1 MKQMKWT
8 LSVFC
13 MAFQKNGGAFM
24 QIVLCSLMGYLIGN
38 INPAYILS
46 KLKGFDIRERG
57 SGNAGASNV
66 TMVMGKKAGAFTAV
80 FDIFKAFTAS
90 VIAVSLFPNLRYA
103 KILSGVSCIMGHI
116 FPFLMK
122 FHGGKGLACL
132 GGVILAFNP
141 TIFLSLLLVE
151 VIIALAV
158 DYICIVAPSG
168 AVIFTLVYALLT
180 GDPSGTLMLAVTSV
194 VILFKH
200 IENFERIYK
209 GEEAHIS
216 FLWNKNSEIDR
227 LKKH

>member
-1 MKQMKWT
+1 
-8 LSVFC
+8 
-13 MAFQKNGGAFM
+13 M

-46 KLKGFDIRERG
+46 RLKGFDIREKG

-66 TMVMGKKAGAFTAV
+66 TMVMGKKAGVFTAL

-90 VIAVSLFPNLRYA
+90 VIAMNLFPALRYA
-103 KILSGVSCIMGHI
+103 KILSGISCITGHI

-141 TIFLSLLLVE
+141 TIFLSLLLIE

-168 AVIFTLVYALLT
+168 AVIFTLVYAIFT
-180 GDPSGTLMLAVTSV
+180 GDPTGTLMLAVISV

-200 IENFERIYK
+200 IENFERIHN

-216 FLWNKNSEIDR
+216 FLWKKNDEIER
-227 LKKH
+227 LRKH

>member
-1 MKQMKWT
+1 
-8 LSVFC
+8 
-13 MAFQKNGGAFM
+13 M

-46 KLKGFDIRERG
+46 KLRGFDIRERG

-66 TMVMGKKAGAFTAV
+66 TMVMGKKAGVFTAV
-80 FDIFKAFTAS
+80 FDISKAFFAS
-90 VIAVSLFPNLRYA
+90 VIAVNLFPTLRCS
-103 KILSGVSCIMGHI
+103 KILSGISCIMGHI

-132 GGVILAFNP
+132 GGVILSFNL
-141 TIFLSLLLVE
+141 TIFLSLLLIE
-151 VIIALAV
+151 IMIALAV

-168 AVIFTLVYALLT
+168 AVIFTLVYALFT
-180 GDPSGTLMLAVTSV
+180 GDPAGTLMLAVTSV
-194 VILFKH
+194 IILFKH
-200 IENFERIYK
+200 IENFERIHN

-216 FLWNKNSEIDR
+216 FLWNKNDEINR

>member
-1 MKQMKWT
+1 
-8 LSVFC
+8 
-13 MAFQKNGGAFM
+13 M

-46 KLKGFDIRERG
+46 KLRGFDIRERG

-66 TMVMGKKAGAFTAV
+66 TMVMGKKAGVFTAV
-80 FDIFKAFTAS
+80 FDISKAFFAS
-90 VIAVSLFPNLRYA
+90 VIAINLFPTLRCS
-103 KILSGVSCIMGHI
+103 KILSGISCIMGHI

-132 GGVILAFNP
+132 GGVILSFNP
-141 TIFLSLLLVE
+141 TIFLSLLLIE
-151 VIIALAV
+151 IMIALAV

-168 AVIFTLVYALLT
+168 AVIFTLVYALFT
-180 GDPSGTLMLAVTSV
+180 GDPAGTLMLAVTSV
-194 VILFKH
+194 IILFKH
-200 IENFERIYK
+200 IENFERIHN

-216 FLWNKNSEIDR
+216 FLWNKNDEINR

>member
-1 MKQMKWT
+1 
-8 LSVFC
+8 
-13 MAFQKNGGAFM
+13 M

-46 KLKGFDIRERG
+46 KLRGFDIRERG

-66 TMVMGKKAGAFTAV
+66 TMVMGKKAGVFTAV
-80 FDIFKAFTAS
+80 FDISKAFFAS
-90 VIAVSLFPNLRYA
+90 VIAVNLFPTLRCS
-103 KILSGVSCIMGHI
+103 KILSGISCIMGHI

-132 GGVILAFNP
+132 GGVILSFNP
-141 TIFLSLLLVE
+141 TIFLSLLLIE
-151 VIIALAV
+151 IMIALAV

-168 AVIFTLVYALLT
+168 AVIFTLVYALFT
-180 GDPSGTLMLAVTSV
+180 GDPAGTLMLAVTSV
-194 VILFKH
+194 IILFKH
-200 IENFERIYK
+200 IENFERIHN

-216 FLWNKNSEIDR
+216 FLWNKNDEINR

>member
-1 MKQMKWT
+1 M
-8 LSVFC
+8 
-13 MAFQKNGGAFM
+13 M

-46 KLKGFDIRERG
+46 KLRGFDIRERG

-66 TMVMGKKAGAFTAV
+66 TMVMGKKAGVFTAV
-80 FDIFKAFTAS
+80 FDISKAFFAS
-90 VIAVSLFPNLRYA
+90 VIAVNLFPTLRCS
-103 KILSGVSCIMGHI
+103 KILSGISCIMGHI

-132 GGVILAFNP
+132 GGVILSFNL
-141 TIFLSLLLVE
+141 TIFLSLLLIE
-151 VIIALAV
+151 IMIALAV

-168 AVIFTLVYALLT
+168 AVIFTLVYALFT
-180 GDPSGTLMLAVTSV
+180 GDPAGTLMLAVTSV
-194 VILFKH
+194 IILFKH
-200 IENFERIYK
+200 IENFERIHN

-216 FLWNKNSEIDR
+216 FLWNKNDEINR

>member
-1 MKQMKWT
+1 M
-8 LSVFC
+8 
-13 MAFQKNGGAFM
+13 M

-46 KLKGFDIRERG
+46 KLRGFDIRERG

-66 TMVMGKKAGAFTAV
+66 TMVMGKKAGVFTAV
-80 FDIFKAFTAS
+80 FDISKAFFAS
-90 VIAVSLFPNLRYA
+90 VIAVNLFPTLRCS
-103 KILSGVSCIMGHI
+103 KILSGISCIMGHI

-132 GGVILAFNP
+132 GGVILSFNP
-141 TIFLSLLLVE
+141 TIFLSLLLIE
-151 VIIALAV
+151 IMIALAV

-168 AVIFTLVYALLT
+168 AVIFTLVYALFT
-180 GDPSGTLMLAVTSV
+180 GDPAGTLMLAVTSV
-194 VILFKH
+194 IILFKH
-200 IENFERIYK
+200 IENFERIHN

-216 FLWNKNSEIDR
+216 FLWNKNDEINR

>member
-1 MKQMKWT
+1 
-8 LSVFC
+8 
-13 MAFQKNGGAFM
+13 M

-46 KLKGFDIRERG
+46 KLNGFDIRERG

-66 TMVMGKKAGAFTAV
+66 TMVMGKKAGVFTAL
-80 FDIFKAFTAS
+80 FDIFKAFFAS
-90 VIAVSLFPNLRYA
+90 VIAVNLFPTLRYA
-103 KILSGVSCIMGHI
+103 KIMSGVSCIMGHI

-141 TIFLSLLLVE
+141 NIFLYLLLAE
-151 VIIALAV
+151 VIIALMV

-180 GDPSGTLMLAVTSV
+180 ADPIGTLMLAVVSV

-200 IENFERIYK
+200 IENFERIHN

-216 FLWNKNSEIDR
+216 FLWKKNDEINR

>member
-1 MKQMKWT
+1 
-8 LSVFC
+8 
-13 MAFQKNGGAFM
+13 M

-46 KLKGFDIRERG
+46 KLKGFDIREKG

-66 TMVMGKKAGAFTAV
+66 TMVMGKKAGVFTAL
-80 FDIFKAFTAS
+80 FDIFKAFAAS
-90 VIAVSLFPNLRYA
+90 VIAVNLFPTIRYA
-103 KILSGVSCIMGHI
+103 KVLSGVSCIVGHI

-122 FHGGKGLACL
+122 FRGGKGLACL
-132 GGVILAFNP
+132 GGFVLSFNP
-141 TIFLSLLLVE
+141 TIFFSLLLIE

-168 AVIFTLVYALLT
+168 AIIFTLVYALFT
-180 GDPSGTLMLAVTSV
+180 GDPTGTLMLAVISV

-200 IENFERIYK
+200 IENFERIQR

-216 FLWNKNSEIDR
+216 FLWKKNDELKR
-227 LKKH
+227 LGK

>member
-1 MKQMKWT
+1 
-8 LSVFC
+8 
-13 MAFQKNGGAFM
+13 M
-24 QIVLCSLMGYLIGN
+24 QIVLCSLLGYLIGN

-66 TMVMGKKAGAFTAV
+66 TMVMGKKAGVFTAL
-80 FDIFKAFTAS
+80 FDIFKAFSATI
-90 VIAVSLFPNLRYA
+90 IAVHLFPQIRYA
-103 KILSGVSCIMGHI
+103 KILAGVSCIMGHI
-116 FPFLMK
+116 FPFFMK

-132 GGVILAFNP
+132 GGLILSFNQ
-141 TIFLSLLLVE
+141 TVFFSLLLIE

-168 AVIFTLVYALLT
+168 AVIFTFVYAFIT
-180 GDPSGTLMLAVTSV
+180 GDPTGTFLLAVVSV
-194 VILFKH
+194 IILFKH
-200 IENFERIYK
+200 IENFERIHN

-216 FLWNKNSEIDR
+216 FLWNKNNEINR

>member
-1 MKQMKWT
+1 
-8 LSVFC
+8 
-13 MAFQKNGGAFM
+13 M
-24 QIVLCSLMGYLIGN
+24 QIVLCSLLGYLIGN

-46 KLKGFDIRERG
+46 KLKGFDIREKG

-66 TMVMGKKAGAFTAV
+66 TMVMGKKAGVFTAL
-80 FDIFKAFTAS
+80 FDIFKAFFAT
-90 VIAVSLFPNLRYA
+90 VIAMHLFPQIRYA

-132 GGVILAFNP
+132 GGVILSFNQ
-141 TIFLSLLLVE
+141 TVFFSLLLVE

-168 AVIFTLVYALLT
+168 AVIFTLVYAFLT
-180 GDPSGTLMLAVTSV
+180 GDPTGTFLLAVVSV
-194 VILFKH
+194 IILFKH
-200 IENFERIYK
+200 IENFERIHN

-216 FLWNKNSEIDR
+216 FLWKKNDEIKHLNK
-227 LKKH
+227 KA

>member
-1 MKQMKWT
+1 
-8 LSVFC
+8 
-13 MAFQKNGGAFM
+13 M

-46 KLKGFDIRERG
+46 KLRGFDIRERG

-66 TMVMGKKAGAFTAV
+66 TMVMGKKAGVFTAV
-80 FDIFKAFTAS
+80 FDISKAFFAS
-90 VIAVSLFPNLRYA
+90 VIAVNLFPTLRCS
-103 KILSGVSCIMGHI
+103 KILSGISCIMGHI

-132 GGVILAFNP
+132 GGVILSFNP
-141 TIFLSLLLVE
+141 TIFLSLLLIE
-151 VIIALAV
+151 IMIALTV

-168 AVIFTLVYALLT
+168 AVIFTLVYALFT
-180 GDPSGTLMLAVTSV
+180 GDPAGTLMLAVTSV
-194 VILFKH
+194 IILFKH
-200 IENFERIYK
+200 IENFERIHN

-216 FLWNKNSEIDR
+216 FLWNKNDEINR